1 VLFLKHKKPL
11 KISMET
17 DPRIRLHP
25 GGFYPS
31 EVPDSPTH
39 KLYCLRPW
47 DEDDDVEF
55 PDLAMESAARMLR
68 DFPTVVNQLSY
79 VSAQPKINDEPF
91 VQHYLR
97 MGGKPTFVGKR
108 TLITVTAGADRRLLD
123 CIPVNARWCEELEC
137 CGFTGDLPVDFV
149 YNYPAQ
155 FGQYLYALKVYF
167 HEDHDYLLFET
178 GRDPEPYIEQICQIC
193 EKHGRI
199 LTRFDH

>member
-1 VLFLKHKKPL
+1 MLFLKHKKPL
-11 KISMET
+11 KISLET

-31 EVPDSPTH
+31 EIPDSPTH

-55 PDLAMESAARMLR
+55 PDLAMESAARMLEE
-68 DFPTVVNQLSY
+68 FPTVVNQLSCIDL
-79 VSAQPKINDEPF
+79 SAKPKDEPF
-91 VQHYLR
+91 IQQYLQT
-97 MGGKPTFVGKR
+97 GGTLTFVGER
-108 TLITVTAGADRRLLD
+108 TLITVTAGADRKLLD
-123 CIPVNARWCEELEC
+123 SISSDDRLFYEFDF
-137 CGFTGDLPVDFV
+137 CGFVGKLPADFV
-149 YNYPAQ
+149 GNVPAQ
-155 FGQYLYALKVYF
+155 FGQYPYVLKVYF

-178 GRDPEPYIEQICQIC
+178 GRDPEPYIEQIRQIC

>member
-1 VLFLKHKKPL
+1 MFFGKRKKPL
-11 KISMET
+11 EISMET

-25 GGFYPS
+25 GGFYQY
-31 EVPDSPTH
+31 EVPDASMH

-47 DEDDDVEF
+47 DEDDDIEF
-55 PDLAMESAARMLR
+55 SDLAIESTVQMLEN
-68 DFPTVVNQLSY
+68 FPTVVNQLSY

-91 VQHYLR
+91 VQQYQQ
-97 MGGKPTFVGKR
+97 MGGKPTFAGKR
-108 TLITVTAGADRRLLD
+108 TLITVTTGVDCKLLD

-137 CGFTGDLPVDFV
+137 CGFAGDLPVDFV

-155 FGQYLYALKVYF
+155 FGQYPYVLKVYF

-178 GRDPEPYIEQICQIC
+178 GRDPEPYIEQIHQVC